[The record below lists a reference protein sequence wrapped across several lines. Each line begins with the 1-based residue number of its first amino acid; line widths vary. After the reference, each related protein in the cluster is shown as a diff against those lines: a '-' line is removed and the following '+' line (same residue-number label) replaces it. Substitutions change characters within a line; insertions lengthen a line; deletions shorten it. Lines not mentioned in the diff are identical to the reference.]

1 MGTESCCRVLSLCIE
16 LLWHVHCCASFVTG
30 KPQGVAER
38 RGGGT
43 LACSSPLII
52 FILLWI
58 GYLVNYHTC
67 WGTVRNFWM
76 AEGCVHFAFAGS
88 VSSPSDLTSI
98 VPEHVA
104 LWVFTLRLLWETY
117 NRALFN
123 LFYLWPCSL
132 LKCLTWGIC
141 FVVTVFNNNKKIIY
155 KIIEIYFASIVIL
168 TFHISQFL
176 VIKCVFWKG

>member
-1 MGTESCCRVLSLCIE
+1 MFMYGIALTCALLCQFCHWE
-16 LLWHVHCCASFVTG
+16 A
-30 KPQGVAER
+30 A
-38 RGGGT
+38 GGGGEAGRGT

-88 VSSPSDLTSI
+88 VSSPSDLTSL

-104 LWVFTLRLLWETY
+104 LWVFTLRLLWETSD
-117 NRALFN
+117 RALFN

-141 FVVTVFNNNKKIIY
+141 FVVAVFNTNKNCLLYRSALHPLLFLLLI
-155 KIIEIYFASIVIL
+155 
-168 TFHISQFL
+168 FH
-176 VIKCVFWKG
+176 